1 MGRSLEYPKRGHNT
15 VNRLGKNRGV
25 YDLEIIHSIINT
37 SLVLNVSFASSPD
50 DEFPAIL
57 PMIGAMASFENPS
70 AGLDEPLD
78 CYLHGYVSSRIM
90 NLTRQAQ
97 EAGKPGLPVCIAA
110 SKVDGLIL
118 AISSFSHSY
127 NYRSAVLFGYAQ
139 LVTDLDG
146 KQYAMEQITNK
157 VVSDRWNNTRLPIN
171 KAELSSTQMLRVQ
184 INSGSGKIRDGP
196 PADDKAD
203 LADKKAVDSI
213 WTGYLPVTETIGE
226 PVASSYNKIAVPQH
240 VTEYREKFND
250 RATEYSDACVKRVR
264 EMKVTY
270 GDV

>member
-1 MGRSLEYPKRGHNT
+1 MGRNLEYPKRQNNT

-25 YDLEIIHSIINT
+25 YDLEVIHSIINT
-37 SLVLNVSFASSPD
+37 SLVLNVSFAPSPE

-57 PMIGAMASFENPS
+57 PMIGTMASFENPS

-90 NLTRQAQ
+90 NLSRQAQ

-118 AISSFSHSY
+118 ALSSFSHSY
-127 NYRSAVLFGYAQ
+127 NYRSAVLFGHAQ
-139 LVTDLDG
+139 LVTDLDE
-146 KQYAMEQITNK
+146 KQYAMEHITNK
-157 VVSDRWNNTRLPIN
+157 VVTDRWKHTRLPIN
-171 KAELSSTQMLRVQ
+171 KAELSSTQMLRVR
-184 INSGSGKIRDGP
+184 ISSGSGKIRDGP

-203 LADKKAVDSI
+203 MADQDAVNSV

-240 VTEYREKFND
+240 VTEYREKFNE
-250 RATEYSDACVKRVR
+250 RVYGYSDACVKRVK
-264 EMKVTY
+264 EMNVTY

>member
-1 MGRSLEYPKRGHNT
+1 MGRSLEYPKRKHNT

-37 SLVLNVSFASSPD
+37 SLVLNVSFSPSPE
-50 DEFPAIL
+50 DEFPSIL

-127 NYRSAVLFGYAQ
+127 NYRSAVLFGHAQ
-139 LVTDLDG
+139 LVTDLDE
-146 KQYAMEQITNK
+146 KQYAMQHITDK
-157 VVSDRWNNTRLPIN
+157 VVADRWNHTRLPIN
-171 KAELSSTQMLRVQ
+171 KAELSSTQMLRVRIQ
-184 INSGSGKIRDGP
+184 SGSGKIRDGP

-203 LADKKAVDSI
+203 MADQNALNSI

-226 PVASSYNKIAVPQH
+226 PVPSSYNNVAVPQH
-240 VTEYREKFND
+240 VIEHRKNFNG

-264 EMKVTY
+264 DMKVTY